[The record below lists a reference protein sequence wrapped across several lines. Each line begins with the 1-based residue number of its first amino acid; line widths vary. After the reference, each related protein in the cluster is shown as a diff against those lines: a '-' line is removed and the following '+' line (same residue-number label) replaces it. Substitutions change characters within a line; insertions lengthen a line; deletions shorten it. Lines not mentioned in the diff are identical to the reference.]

1 MKKVMVNLDTID
13 RHLICGF
20 HVCEANTSTII
31 SKSTDRPD
39 HIEDVEMR
47 IDYSKAHKER
57 RTFSFHDLEN
67 DTGFEFRVT
76 EILVENDENEDEDV
90 MYQIDKLEIF
100 NKKEFEFAF
109 GELYFKHSNG
119 SLTITDNVFNTS
131 YVLDAK

>member
-1 MKKVMVNLDTID
+1 MKKIIVNLDTID

-47 IDYSKAHKER
+47 VDYSKAHKNR
-57 RTFSFHDLEN
+57 RTFSFDDLEN
-67 DTGFEFRVT
+67 NTGFEFRVT
-76 EILVENDENEDEDV
+76 EVPIETESAYSSYAINKLKIFNNED
-90 MYQIDKLEIF
+90 
-100 NKKEFEFAF
+100 FEFAF
-109 GELYFKHSNG
+109 GELYFEHRNG